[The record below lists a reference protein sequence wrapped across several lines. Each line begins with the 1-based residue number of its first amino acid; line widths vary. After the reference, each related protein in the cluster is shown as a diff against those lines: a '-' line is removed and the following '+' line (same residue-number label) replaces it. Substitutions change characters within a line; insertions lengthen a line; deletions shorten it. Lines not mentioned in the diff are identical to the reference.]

1 MKFGLSSNEYVPTG
15 ADLIQESIDE
25 EIKLLYLQEGMF
37 RDLGLKLK
45 NKVTGMITTAKNIL
59 NVFYERVIKR
69 LFTKLVELGKQ
80 GIDAVLESL
89 GISVEGEVSMKT
101 PSW

>member
-1 MKFGLSSNEYVPTG
+1 
-15 ADLIQESIDE
+15 
-25 EIKLLYLQEGMF
+25 MF

-89 GISVEGEVSMKT
+89 GLEVEGEVSMKT